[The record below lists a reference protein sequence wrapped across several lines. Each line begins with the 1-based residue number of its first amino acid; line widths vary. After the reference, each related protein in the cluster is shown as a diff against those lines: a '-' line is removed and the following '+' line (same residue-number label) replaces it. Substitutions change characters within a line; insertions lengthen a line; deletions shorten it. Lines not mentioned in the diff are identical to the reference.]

1 MFFDDIEDVLTNL
14 KQEGKN
20 LNKPFL
26 NPNILEINLNIY
38 RSTIEWVAFD
48 SKRETRIR
56 ISDIEKILEN
66 IDRKDIQKNPDIPKM
81 KVFSFKT
88 NRILY
93 NSTKRFIKLTG
104 DKKFIYEIYENEDK
118 TIDKINKIPINEIIY
133 IISYENEL
141 EFFEIVLKSSARYLY
156 QTIDPE
162 RNIIV
167 TNIINLI
174 SNCDNKSA
182 NFLVLCNKPKYGL
195 RVMGF
200 LSDEIDSDY
209 EKNISENFNNFINEI
224 PLRNN
229 IIEEICLNFC
239 FQSSLTKIE
248 TIISNKKI
256 SQELFEIVTI
266 ELENLKKLNSEE
278 NKVEFGKK
286 LYLINI
292 FLIFYKIILSKFN
305 NDKLITDLSKI
316 LKTDIG
322 YHTIFYNVMNIFK
335 LLIPKETKQTR
346 RDDIAKKK
354 WIISLHLEYGV
365 KFKWILYSKLFEKNL
380 INNDN
385 FENQNVK

>member
-1 MFFDDIEDVLTNL
+1 
-14 KQEGKN
+14 
-20 LNKPFL
+20 
-26 NPNILEINLNIY
+26 
-38 RSTIEWVAFD
+38 
-48 SKRETRIR
+48 
-56 ISDIEKILEN
+56 
-66 IDRKDIQKNPDIPKM
+66 
-81 KVFSFKT
+81 
-88 NRILY
+88 
-93 NSTKRFIKLTG
+93 
-104 DKKFIYEIYENEDK
+104 
-118 TIDKINKIPINEIIY
+118 
-133 IISYENEL
+133 
-141 EFFEIVLKSSARYLY
+141 
-156 QTIDPE
+156 
-162 RNIIV
+162 
-167 TNIINLI
+167 
-174 SNCDNKSA
+174 
-182 NFLVLCNKPKYGL
+182 
-195 RVMGF
+195 MGF

-335 LLIPKETKQTR
+335 LLIIIQTF
-346 RDDIAKKK
+346 I
-354 WIISLHLEYGV
+354 W
-365 KFKWILYSKLFEKNL
+365 
-380 INNDN
+380 
-385 FENQNVK
+385 NVFMK